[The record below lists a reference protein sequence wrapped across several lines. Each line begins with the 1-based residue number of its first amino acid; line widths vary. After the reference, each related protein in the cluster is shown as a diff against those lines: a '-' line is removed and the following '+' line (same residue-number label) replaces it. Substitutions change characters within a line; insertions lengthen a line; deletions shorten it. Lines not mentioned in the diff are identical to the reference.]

1 MVQRYDAD
9 TVAAKKRLRDKRQ
22 GVKDRRRELDLLA
35 FRSNQG
41 GAPLGCAQQ
50 LGQGLRFFLKRVL
63 VRIESKGCR
72 RALLCHVTSVISGT
86 NPRQVQYLEPSV
98 AYRTGQDREALDSNP
113 ELPAVRAGAVSCRGV
128 CLRRYRC

>member
-86 NPRQVQYLEPSV
+86 NPVKCNIWNQALHIARARTVRPWTRIPSFQPFAQAQSHV
-98 AYRTGQDREALDSNP
+98 E
-113 ELPAVRAGAVSCRGV
+113 EFV
-128 CLRRYRC
+128 